1 MNIQSRVAILGGA
14 QTVPAACRDDVRLEE
29 LVFEAA
35 EAALADAGM
44 ERGELDTVV
53 MAGAD
58 QMDGRS
64 ISSMMTACPAGAYLK
79 DEIRTTVEGSYAAVL
94 ACMRIMSGEFDTA
107 LAITWAKTSESPY
120 DRVSTLSYDPFYER
134 PVGLSDVL
142 DAAAVASTFPGSKSE
157 LADSARSVTVKN
169 RANGAAN
176 PRAFLR
182 APVSRELLGDSP
194 YVAYPIR
201 RAEVPEACDGAVAV
215 VLGSKRRAE
224 SSPRQA
230 VWMDGIGWAT
240 GDYGIEAAPPARMDT
255 LRAAAERAYTMAGVT
270 DASREVDFAE
280 VFDATP
286 YHEIF
291 AYEALGLVPDGAGPA
306 FAVAGG
312 SELHGD
318 LPVNPSGG
326 LQATNLRFAS
336 GLGRILEAYLQLG
349 GRAGPVQVASPSQGI
364 AHGATTFPAQSHAVF
379 VMRNY

>member
-14 QTVPAACRDDVRLEE
+14 QTAPMARRDDVRLEE

-35 EAALADAGM
+35 EAALADA
-44 ERGELDTVV
+44 EVDRSELDTVV
-53 MAGAD
+53 MAGSD

-94 ACMRIMSGEFDTA
+94 ACMRILSGEFETA

-120 DRVSTLSYDPFYER
+120 DLISTLSYDPFYER

-142 DAAAVASTFPGSKSE
+142 DAAAAASTYAGSKGA
-157 LADSARSVTVKN
+157 LADAARSVVVKN

-182 APVSRELLGDSP
+182 DPVPREALGDSP

-201 RAEVPEACDGAVAV
+201 RAEIPRACDGAVAV
-215 VLGSKRRAE
+215 VFGSKG
-224 SSPRQA
+224 RQEA
-230 VWMDGIGWAT
+230 SGRPPVWVDGVGWAT
-240 GDYGIEAAPPARMDT
+240 GNYGIGTVPAA
-255 LRAAAERAYTMAGVT
+255 LRVAAGRAYEMAGVT
-270 DASREVDFAE
+270 DPRRQFDFAE

-306 FAVAGG
+306 FAVDGG
-312 SELHGD
+312 SEWRGE

-326 LQATNLRFAS
+326 MQATNLRFAAGMS
-336 GLGRILEAYLQLG
+336 RILEAYLQLAS
-349 GRAGPVQVASPSQGI
+349 RAGPVQVALPSQGL